1 MPKIKGIGLIP
12 TVNSPGHIGCYSQCH
27 EKNWEFQNPNFSYF
41 GKESARTVDLDN
53 EQAVA
58 FTKALIDKYATYFA
72 KKTEIFNI
80 GLDEYANDATNAK
93 GWSVLQAD
101 KYYPNEGYPVKDMKN
116 LLPTPMT

>member
-1 MPKIKGIGLIP
+1 MTDLINYAKDKGIGLIP
-12 TVNSPGHIGCYSQCH
+12 TVNSPGHMDAILNAMKELGI
-27 EKNWEFQNPNFSYF
+27 QNPNFSYF

-58 FTKALIDKYATYFA
+58 FTKALIDKYAAYFA

-101 KYYPNEGYPVKDMKN
+101 KYYPNEAT
-116 LLPTPMT
+116 L